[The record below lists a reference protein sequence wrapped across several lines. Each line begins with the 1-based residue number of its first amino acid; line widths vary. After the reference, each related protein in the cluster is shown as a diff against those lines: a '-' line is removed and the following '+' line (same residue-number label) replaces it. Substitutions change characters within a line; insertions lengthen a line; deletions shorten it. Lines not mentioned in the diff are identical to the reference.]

1 MSSVIFIKVFK
12 RVIVLFIPFFLY
24 YFGYNYYL
32 IVSEKFWKNNDGGG
46 IYLAI
51 KKSKKK
57 TDKKKIIISDS
68 VGAQLF
74 PIDKKY
80 DSIYTLSTTA
90 PSSLVGSYILLQ
102 NLLENNSLEGA
113 TVYYVVH
120 PGSLDEELR
129 GEYTY
134 NHFIKPF
141 YTLENKKHI
150 SPLADSLLHTI
161 PFVYSSQLPFVK
173 TSNWQPEFN
182 YKKDYEYE
190 ISKLYIEYFHKMTKL
205 SEQEKFTLKII
216 MPYLREDL
224 RNKSYLKIKKQ
235 LQTAKLEEFFC
246 DYFKKVDYLDE
257 SAFYSNSNH
266 YNFSKQNTQSAKDQL
281 NIFRKIIIK

>member
-1 MSSVIFIKVFK
+1 LIGVIFIKVLK
-12 RVIVLFIPFFLY
+12 RAVVLFIPFFLY

-32 IVSEKFWKNNDGGG
+32 IVKEKFWNNTDGGA

-51 KKSKKK
+51 KKSKQK

-74 PIDKKY
+74 PISKKY

-120 PGSLDEELR
+120 PSSLDEDLQ

-134 NHFIKPF
+134 NHFVKPF
-141 YTLENKKHI
+141 FTIENHKYI

-161 PFVYSSQLPFVK
+161 PYLYASQLPFVK
-173 TSNWQPEFN
+173 VCNWQPEFN
-182 YKKDYEYE
+182 YKNDYEYK
-190 ISKLYIEYFHKMTKL
+190 ISKLYIEYFKKMMKL
-205 SEQEKFTLKII
+205 SEKEKFNFKLVMPILRKNLQNMNYIQLKNQIKEYDLEKIFIGYFENII
-216 MPYLREDL
+216 
-224 RNKSYLKIKKQ
+224 YLKP
-235 LQTAKLEEFFC
+235 EYFFP
-246 DYFKKVDYLDE
+246 K
-257 SAFYSNSNH
+257 SNH
-266 YNFSKQNTQSAKDQL
+266 YNTM
-281 NIFRKIIIK
+281 IKKKNFEMELL

>member
-1 MSSVIFIKVFK
+1 MNNLIFIKLLK
-12 RVIVLFIPFFLY
+12 RAIVLFIPFFLY

-57 TDKKKIIISDS
+57 TSKKKIIISDS

-102 NLLENNSLEGA
+102 NLSKHNNLEGA

-120 PGSLDEELR
+120 PSSLDEDLR
-129 GEYTY
+129 GQYTY
-134 NHFIKPF
+134 NHFVKPF
-141 YTLENKKHI
+141 YKRENQKYI
-150 SPLADSLLHTI
+150 SAMADSLLNFI
-161 PFVYSSQLPFVK
+161 PFLFASQLPFVK
-173 TSNWQPEFN
+173 VSNWQPEFD
-182 YKKDYEYE
+182 YKKDYKSK
-190 ISKLYIEYFHKMTKL
+190 ISNLYIEYFIKIIEL
-205 SEQEKFTLKII
+205 SEKEKFTFKLVMPILRIDMKNRSLIQIKSQIKEYKFEKIFSDYFENI
-216 MPYLREDL
+216 T
-224 RNKSYLKIKKQ
+224 YLK
-235 LQTAKLEEFFC
+235 TEFF
-246 DYFKKVDYLDE
+246 FP
-257 SAFYSNSNH
+257 NSNH
-266 YNFSKQNTQSAKDQL
+266 YNKISKKKDFEMEL
-281 NIFRKIIIK
+281 L

>member
-1 MSSVIFIKVFK
+1 MIGVIFIKVLK
-12 RVIVLFIPFFLY
+12 RAVILFIPFFLY

-32 IVSEKFWKNNDGGG
+32 IVSEKFWKNNDGGA

-57 TDKKKIIISDS
+57 TDKKKFIISDS

-120 PGSLDEELR
+120 PSSLDEELR

-134 NHFIKPF
+134 NHFVKPF

-150 SPLADSLLHTI
+150 SSFADSLLHTI
-161 PFVYSSQLPFVK
+161 PFVYFSQLPFVK

-182 YKKDYEYE
+182 YKIDYEYE

-205 SEQEKFTLKII
+205 SEQEKFTLKIV
-216 MPYLREDL
+216 MPYLRKDQ
-224 RNKSYLKIKKQ
+224 KSLKHIKIKKQ
-235 LQTAKLEEFFC
+235 IKQYNLENIFKGYFDKILYLELYFFH
-246 DYFKKVDYLDE
+246 K
-257 SAFYSNSNH
+257 NSNH
-266 YNFSKQNTQSAKDQL
+266 Y
-281 NIFRKIIIK
+281 KIPYSDKNPELELL

>member
-1 MSSVIFIKVFK
+1 MIGVIFIKVLK
-12 RVIVLFIPFFLY
+12 RAVVLFIPFFLY

-32 IVSEKFWKNNDGGG
+32 IVSEKFWKNNDGGA

-57 TDKKKIIISDS
+57 TDKKKFIISDS

-120 PGSLDEELR
+120 PSSLDEDLQ

-134 NHFIKPF
+134 NHF
-141 YTLENKKHI
+141 ENRFLQLKTTNTF
-150 SPLADSLLHTI
+150 LL
-161 PFVYSSQLPFVK
+161 
-173 TSNWQPEFN
+173 
-182 YKKDYEYE
+182 
-190 ISKLYIEYFHKMTKL
+190 
-205 SEQEKFTLKII
+205 
-216 MPYLREDL
+216 
-224 RNKSYLKIKKQ
+224 
-235 LQTAKLEEFFC
+235 
-246 DYFKKVDYLDE
+246 
-257 SAFYSNSNH
+257 
-266 YNFSKQNTQSAKDQL
+266 
-281 NIFRKIIIK
+281 

>member
-1 MSSVIFIKVFK
+1 
-12 RVIVLFIPFFLY
+12 VLFIPVFLY

-32 IVSEKFWKNNDGGG
+32 IVTEKFWKTNDAGS

-57 TDKKKIIISDS
+57 IDKKKIIISDS

-102 NLLENNSLEGA
+102 TLSEYNNLEGA

-120 PGSLDEELR
+120 PSSLDEELI

-134 NHFIKPF
+134 NHFVKPF

-150 SPLADSLLHTI
+150 STLADSLLHTI
-161 PFVYSSQLPFVK
+161 PFVYASQLPFVK

-190 ISKLYIEYFHKMTKL
+190 ISGLYIEYLHKILNLAK
-205 SEQEKFTLKII
+205 SEKFTVKIVS
-216 MPYLREDL
+216 PFLRE
-224 RNKSYLKIKKQ
+224 NQKIMKYLKIKQQIKKH
-235 LQTAKLEEFFC
+235 KLEKIFKGYFDKMSYLELGFFQP
-246 DYFKKVDYLDE
+246 
-257 SAFYSNSNH
+257 SSNH
-266 YNFSKQNTQSAKDQL
+266 Y
-281 NIFRKIIIK
+281 KIIFKNKKSELELL

>member
-1 MSSVIFIKVFK
+1 M
-12 RVIVLFIPFFLY
+12 VLLVPVFLY

-32 IVSEKFWKNNDGGG
+32 IVTEKFWKNNDAGP

-57 TDKKKIIISDS
+57 TNKKKIIISDS

-102 NLLENNSLEGA
+102 NLSEYNSLEGA

-120 PGSLDEELR
+120 PSSLDEELR

-134 NHFIKPF
+134 NHFVKPF

-150 SPLADSLLHTI
+150 STLADSLLHTI
-161 PFVYSSQLPFVK
+161 SFVYASQLPFVK

-182 YKKDYEYE
+182 FKKDYEYE
-190 ISKLYIEYFHKMTKL
+190 ISNLYIEYFHKMIELAAK
-205 SEQEKFTLKII
+205 EKFEFKVVSPFLRKDKQKLKH
-216 MPYLREDL
+216 D
-224 RNKSYLKIKKQ
+224 KIKTQIK
-235 LQTAKLEEFFC
+235 EEGFDKIFYGYFKNMKYLPL
-246 DYFKKVDYLDE
+246 DYF
-257 SAFYSNSNH
+257 SSHSNH
-266 YNFSKQNTQSAKDQL
+266 YSKDCPSL
-281 NIFRKIIIK
+281 NLKNI

>member
-1 MSSVIFIKVFK
+1 MNSVIFIKVFK
-12 RVIVLFIPFFLY
+12 RVIALFIPFFLY

-46 IYLAI
+46 IYLAV

-57 TDKKKIIISDS
+57 TSKKKIIISDS

-120 PGSLDEELR
+120 PSSLDEELR

-150 SPLADSLLHTI
+150 SSLADSLLHTI
-161 PFVYSSQLPFVK
+161 PFVYFSQLPFVK

-182 YKKDYEYE
+182 YKLDYEYE

-205 SEQEKFTLKII
+205 SEQEKFTLKIVT
-216 MPYLREDL
+216 PYVRQDKKDL
-224 RNKSYLKIKKQ
+224 KYRIIKNQIKKNR
-235 LQTAKLEEFFC
+235 LNHIFD
-246 DYFKKVDYLDE
+246 DYFEDIIYLDTSFFHE
-257 SAFYSNSNH
+257 GSNH
-266 YNFSKQNTQSAKDQL
+266 YKNLGEYKLKKLLKGN
-281 NIFRKIIIK
+281 

>member
-1 MSSVIFIKVFK
+1 MLI
-12 RVIVLFIPFFLY
+12 IPVFLY

-32 IVSEKFWKNNDGGG
+32 IVTEKFRKINDAGS

-57 TDKKKIIISDS
+57 IDKKKIIISDS

-113 TVYYVVH
+113 TAYYVVH
-120 PGSLDEELR
+120 PSSLDEELR

-134 NHFIKPF
+134 NHFVKPF

-150 SPLADSLLHTI
+150 STLADSLLHTI
-161 PFVYSSQLPFVK
+161 PFVYASQLPFVK

-190 ISKLYIEYFHKMTKL
+190 ISGLYIEYLHKILNLAKSEKFKFKLVMPYIREDKKKINYRKMKKQVIEESLSSIFKDYFENVIYLDTSYFHK
-205 SEQEKFTLKII
+205 
-216 MPYLREDL
+216 
-224 RNKSYLKIKKQ
+224 
-235 LQTAKLEEFFC
+235 
-246 DYFKKVDYLDE
+246 
-257 SAFYSNSNH
+257 NSNH
-266 YNFSKQNTQSAKDQL
+266 YNSKLSLPFSFNKET
-281 NIFRKIIIK
+281 RE

>member
-1 MSSVIFIKVFK
+1 M
-12 RVIVLFIPFFLY
+12 VLFIPFFLY

-32 IVSEKFWKNNDGGG
+32 IISEKFWTNNDAGD

-74 PIDKKY
+74 PINKKY

-102 NLLENNSLEGA
+102 NLLKNNSLEGA

-120 PGSLDEELR
+120 PSSLNEDLR
-129 GEYTY
+129 GKYTY

-141 YTLENKKHI
+141 YKNEFKEHV
-150 SPLADSLLHTI
+150 SSLADSLLHTI
-161 PFVYSSQLPFVK
+161 PYLHASQLPFVK
-173 TSNWQPEFN
+173 VSNWQPEFN
-182 YKKDYEYE
+182 YKNDFEHK
-190 ISKLYIEYFHKMTKL
+190 ISNLYIEYFHKIMKL
-205 SEQEKFTLKII
+205 SEKEKFTVKVV
-216 MPYLREDL
+216 MPF
-224 RNKSYLKIKKQ
+224 IKKGQ
-235 LQTAKLEEFFC
+235 EIIDYDFIKEQIKNKKIEEIFK
-246 DYFKKVDYLDE
+246 DYFTSIKYLD
-257 SAFYSNSNH
+257 SDYFHYKSNH
-266 YNFSKQNTQSAKDQL
+266 YIDPSDIKFSL
-281 NIFRKIIIK
+281 

>member
-1 MSSVIFIKVFK
+1 M
-12 RVIVLFIPFFLY
+12 LFIPVFLY

-32 IVSEKFWKNNDGGG
+32 TVTEKFWKNNDAGS

-57 TDKKKIIISDS
+57 IDKKKIIISDS

-90 PSSLVGSYILLQ
+90 PSSLLGSYILLQ
-102 NLLENNSLEGA
+102 TLSEYNNLEGA

-120 PGSLDEELR
+120 PSSLDEELR

-134 NHFIKPF
+134 NHFVKPF

-150 SPLADSLLHTI
+150 STLADSLLHTI
-161 PFVYSSQLPFVK
+161 PFVYASQLPFVK

-182 YKKDYEYE
+182 YKKDYENE
-190 ISKLYIEYFHKMTKL
+190 ISPLYIEYFHKLVYL
-205 SEQEKFTLKII
+205 SRDKKFNFKVV
-216 MPYLREDL
+216 MPF
-224 RNKSYLKIKKQ
+224 IKKGQ
-235 LQTAKLEEFFC
+235 EIIDYDFMKEQIKNKKIEEIFK
-246 DYFKKVDYLDE
+246 DYFTSIKYLDPDC
-257 SAFYSNSNH
+257 FHYKSNH
-266 YNFSKQNTQSAKDQL
+266 YKDPSDIKFSL
-281 NIFRKIIIK
+281 

>member
-1 MSSVIFIKVFK
+1 LNKKVFIKILK
-12 RVIVLFIPFFLY
+12 RVFTFLIPLFLY

-32 IVSEKFWKNNDGGG
+32 IISEKFWIINDAGD

-57 TDKKKIIISDS
+57 IDKKKIIISDS

-102 NLLENNSLEGA
+102 NLLENNNLEGV

-120 PGSLDEELR
+120 PSSLDEELR

-134 NHFIKPF
+134 NHFVKPF

-150 SPLADSLLHTI
+150 SSLADSLLHTI
-161 PFVYSSQLPFVK
+161 PFVYFSQLPFVK

-182 YKKDYEYE
+182 YKKDYKHE
-190 ISKLYIEYFHKMTKL
+190 ISDLYIEYFQNIIELAVK
-205 SEQEKFTLKII
+205 EKFTFKVI
-216 MPYLREDL
+216 MPLVRRDQKNMNY
-224 RNKSYLKIKKQ
+224 KTIKTQIKKS
-235 LQTAKLEEFFC
+235 KLDDLFSN
-246 DYFKKVDYLDE
+246 YFENIVYLE
-257 SAFYSNSNH
+257 NNLFHSGSNH
-266 YNFSKQNTQSAKDQL
+266 YKGNHQKRAKKL
-281 NIFRKIIIK
+281 LKF

>member
-1 MSSVIFIKVFK
+1 LIGVIFIKVLK
-12 RVIVLFIPFFLY
+12 RAVVLFIPFFLY

-32 IVSEKFWKNNDGGG
+32 IVSEKFWKNNDGGA

-57 TDKKKIIISDS
+57 TDKKKFIISDS

-120 PGSLDEELR
+120 PSSLDEDLQ

-134 NHFIKPF
+134 NHFVKPF
-141 YTLENKKHI
+141 FTIENHKYI

-161 PFVYSSQLPFVK
+161 PYLYASQLPFVK
-173 TSNWQPEFN
+173 VCNWQPKFN
-182 YKKDYEYE
+182 YKNDYEYK
-190 ISKLYIEYFHKMTKL
+190 ISDVYIEYLQKMIKL
-205 SEQEKFTLKII
+205 SEKEKFKYKLVL
-216 MPYLREDL
+216 PYIRKDQKNINY
-224 RNKSYLKIKKQ
+224 RKMKKQ
-235 LQTAKLEEFFC
+235 IKQYNLENIFNGYFEKMIYLELDFFHPG
-246 DYFKKVDYLDE
+246 
-257 SAFYSNSNH
+257 SNH
-266 YNFSKQNTQSAKDQL
+266 YKILFKDKKPGL
-281 NIFRKIIIK
+281 ELL